1 MEKAMNLG
9 RRFLEF
15 LDKRVEEF
23 GGAQYRTFGVF
34 GIISFPLGYIMLH
47 LLGTDESAIARLL
60 ACTLCVPLIF
70 TNHWPLKIKRYLNL
84 YWFLT
89 LLYCLPVFGVYTLLK
104 NQVSTEWLMN
114 LFLGL
119 FLLFLLVDYVLLL
132 LIYAL
137 GIVVGFLIFKVTG
150 QEVVFQE
157 EKLINYLYMYGWIIL
172 IGCIF
177 SRRKEILES
186 ERVQALKS
194 LAGAV
199 AHEMRTPLLNISSQA
214 RRLKSAL
221 PVLVEEYL
229 NSIKTKTENRQLS
242 EQNLT
247 LLNKTPDDIQKTT
260 RQAFGFIDL
269 TLMNLKE
276 DFKNNPIAICSIRTC
291 VEDALQEYNLSD
303 REKSFL
309 LLDLNEDFRFKGN
322 DTLMRHVFFNLLKNS
337 IYYVKAANKGDII
350 IKTAIVD
357 GRHTLSFKDT
367 GTGIAPEILPYIFD
381 KFYSRTKYG
390 TGIGLSFCSS
400 VMKSLGGDITCKSHY
415 CEYTEFILT
424 FPPLEKT

>member
-1 MEKAMNLG
+1 
-9 RRFLEF
+9 
-15 LDKRVEEF
+15 
-23 GGAQYRTFGVF
+23 
-34 GIISFPLGYIMLH
+34 MLH

-60 ACTLCVPLIF
+60 ACAFCVPLIF
-70 TNHWPLKIKRYLNL
+70 TNYWPLKIKRYINL
-84 YWFLT
+84 YWFLA

-137 GIVVGFLIFKVTG
+137 GIVVGFLVFKSTG

-157 EKLINYLYMYGWIIL
+157 EKLINYLYMYGWVIL

-194 LAGAV
+194 LAGSV

-221 PVLVEEYL
+221 PVLMEEYL
-229 NSIKTKTENRQLS
+229 KSIKANAENQSLS
-242 EQNLT
+242 EQDIT

-276 DFKNNPIAICSIRTC
+276 NFKDSPMDIFSIKTC
-291 VEDALQEYNLSD
+291 VEDALQEYNMSD

-309 LLDLNEDFRFKGN
+309 HLDLNEDFSFKGN
-322 DTLMRHVFFNLLKNS
+322 DTLMKHVFFNLLKNS
-337 IYYVKAANKGDII
+337 IYYVKAANKGEII
-350 IKTAIVD
+350 IKTRVTED
-357 GRHTLSFKDT
+357 NHTLSFKDT

-390 TGIGLSFCSS
+390 TGIGLAFCKA
-400 VMKSLGGDITCKSHY
+400 VMKGLGGDITCISQY
-415 CEYTEFILT
+415 GEYTEFILT
-424 FPPLEKT
+424 FPSLEKA

>member
-1 MEKAMNLG
+1 MNLG

-23 GGAQYRTFGVF
+23 GGAQYRTFGIF

-70 TNHWPLKIKRYLNL
+70 TNHWPQKIKRYLNL
-84 YWFLT
+84 YWFLA

-132 LIYAL
+132 LIYAV
-137 GIVVGFLIFKVTG
+137 GIFVGFLTFKATG
-150 QEVVFQE
+150 QEIVFQE

-177 SRRKEILES
+177 SRRKEILEG

-214 RRLKSAL
+214 KRLKSAL
-221 PVLVEEYL
+221 PVLVEGYL
-229 NSIKTKTENRQLS
+229 KSIKTNKEIYLLN
-242 EQNLT
+242 EQDIRI
-247 LLNKTPDDIQKTT
+247 LNKTPSDIQKTT
-260 RQAFGFIDL
+260 RQAFDFIDL

-276 DFKNNPIAICSIRTC
+276 DFKDNPMAICSIRTC
-291 VEDALQEYNLSD
+291 VEDALQRYNLSD

-309 LLDLNEDFRFKGN
+309 HLDLHDDFNFKGN
-322 DTLMRHVFFNLLKNS
+322 DTLMKHVFFNLLKNS
-337 IYYVKAANKGDII
+337 IYYVKATNKGGITL
-350 IKTAIVD
+350 KTYKENGIN
-357 GRHTLSFKDT
+357 TLSFKDT
-367 GTGIAPEILPYIFD
+367 GTGIAPEVLPYIFD

-390 TGIGLSFCSS
+390 TGIGLDFCKS
-400 VMKSLGGDITCKSHY
+400 VMKSLGGDITCTSQY
-415 CEYTEFILT
+415 GEYTEFILT
-424 FPPLEKT
+424 FPTLEKA